1 MALGAN
7 ERQRSAVPLQD
18 PDGRLIVVGPDG
30 VPISGGA
37 GGGGADPL
45 SDGSDAGALPT
56 KTLWVAGADGT
67 VLRGLR
73 VDASG
78 RARVVV
84 EGTPAISVSN
94 FPGSQAVTGP
104 LTDAQLRASNVPV
117 SGPVTD
123 TQLRAS
129 AVPVSGPLTDTQ
141 LRASAVPVSGP
152 LTDTQLRASA
162 VPVSD
167 SRLPAALDAD
177 GGLKAHV
184 QNTVP
189 VTGTF
194 FQGTQPVSLASVPTV
209 TEKQDQPA
217 NTTTTWTSATTLNT
231 ALTNSNVAGYGT
243 ATISIQTPSTA
254 TAGAITIEVT
264 DDGAVWYPATATRI
278 DNGLSENPVLLAGPG
293 IVQSRMYAVSVDAMT
308 GIRVRLSTLIVG
320 TGNTIIRLGLIA
332 GGIEPF
338 VSIVPPRN
346 PVTLLVDRAAG
357 LTVEALAT
365 ISIQRGDT
373 AATSGT
379 TYVPTA
385 GKTFRLV
392 SIHYTAFFNSTVVL
406 ALKVFIRSLQSG
418 TVTATSPV
426 RFHTDLHASIGT
438 AANGQGL
445 EPVWMSGDASAGLFD
460 VPPGGSLGISHVSS
474 NATYNVTVVLTG
486 FEF

>member
-84 EGTPAISVSN
+84 EGTPAVSVSN

-117 SGPVTD
+117 SGPITD

-152 LTDTQLRASA
+152 LTDTQLRASV

-194 FQGTQPVSLASVPTV
+194 FQGTQPVSLAAVPTV
-209 TEKQDQPA
+209 TEKQDQPTG
-217 NTTTTWTSATTLNT
+217 TTATWTSATALNT
-231 ALTNSNVAGYGT
+231 ALTNNSVAGYGT
-243 ATISIQTPSTA
+243 ANVSIQVPSTV
-254 TAGAITIEVT
+254 TGGVITLEVS
-264 DDGAVWYPATATRI
+264 DDGTVWYQAGSVRV
-278 DNGLSENPVLLAGPG
+278 DNALQENVITLALSPG
-293 IVQSRMYAVSVDAMT
+293 QALNRMYAVSTDAQT
-308 GIRVRLSTLIVG
+308 QVRARLSTAVTG
-320 TGNTIIRLGLIA
+320 TGNVVVRITLVA

-338 VSIVPPRN
+338 VV
-346 PVTLLVDRAAG
+346 
-357 LTVEALAT
+357 
-365 ISIQRGDT
+365 QR
-373 AATSGT
+373 SRK
-379 TYVPTA
+379 VPTYKVVYRGA
-385 GKTFRLV
+385 TRPYYQDFTF
-392 SIHYTAFFNSTVVL
+392 TANTRKQYST
-406 ALKVFIRSLQSG
+406 
-418 TVTATSPV
+418 
-426 RFHTDLHASIGT
+426 
-438 AANGQGL
+438 
-445 EPVWMSGDASAGLFD
+445 
-460 VPPGGSLGISHVSS
+460 
-474 NATYNVTVVLTG
+474 
-486 FEF
+486 